1 MAEGPFD
8 GDDEQDEEGDGE
20 AHAFEEHRAKGR
32 REQLPEGLTCG
43 GEHDVF
49 RSGGGEYSDAG
60 RDTRA
65 EATKA
70 GNGRKMAQ
78 KIYDV
83 VGIGNAIV
91 DIIARCDDGFLSK
104 HDLAKGFMRLIDAE
118 EANRLYAS
126 MGPAIERSGGSVA
139 NTIAGLASFGA
150 KCGFIGRVAADQFGG
165 IFRHD
170 IRSLGVAYDTLPAA
184 DGAPTARCLILV
196 TPDGE
201 RTMNTFLG
209 ASVDFTPEDL
219 DRDLIGAAK
228 IVYLEGYLFDRDEAK
243 AAFRD
248 AAREAK
254 ASGAKVALTLS
265 DAFCVDRHRDDFRT
279 LVREGADI
287 VFANEKEITTLYEVN
302 SFEEAAD
309 AALQDCEMA
318 VLTRSEAGSVI
329 VAGGETIEI
338 EADPVAKV
346 VDMTGAGDLYAAG
359 FLYGL
364 THGAPLPAC
373 GRLGSLAAAEVIG
386 HIGARP
392 EISLRKLAKER
403 GLLG

>member
-1 MAEGPFD
+1 MAE
-8 GDDEQDEEGDGE
+8 
-20 AHAFEEHRAKGR
+20 K
-32 REQLPEGLTCG
+32 T
-43 GEHDVF
+43 
-49 RSGGGEYSDAG
+49 
-60 RDTRA
+60 
-65 EATKA
+65 
-70 GNGRKMAQ
+70 
-78 KIYDV
+78 YDV

-91 DIIARCDDGFLSK
+91 DIIARADDGFLSK

-118 EANRLYAS
+118 EANRLYEA
-126 MGPAIERSGGSVA
+126 MGPAVERSGGSAA

-170 IRSLGVAYDTLPAA
+170 IRSLGVAYDTLPAS
-184 DGAPTARCLILV
+184 DGSPTARCLILV

-219 DRDLIGAAK
+219 DLALIGASR

-243 AAFRD
+243 AAFRA
-248 AAREAK
+248 AARMAK
-254 ASGAKVALTLS
+254 KAGAKVALSLS
-265 DAFCVDRHRDDFRT
+265 DAFCVDRHRDDFKAF
-279 LVREGADI
+279 VREGADI
-287 VFANEKEITTLYEVN
+287 VFANEKEITTLYQVN
-302 SFEEAAD
+302 SFAEAAD
-309 AALQDCEMA
+309 RALQDCEMA

-329 VAGGETIEI
+329 VAQGETFEI
-338 EADPVAKV
+338 PAESVAQV
-346 VDMTGAGDLYAAG
+346 VDVTGAGDLYAAG

-364 THGAPLPAC
+364 TRGAPLESC
-373 GRLGSLAAAEVIG
+373 GALGSLAAAEAIG

-403 GLLG
+403 GLIG

>member
-1 MAEGPFD
+1 
-8 GDDEQDEEGDGE
+8 
-20 AHAFEEHRAKGR
+20 
-32 REQLPEGLTCG
+32 
-43 GEHDVF
+43 
-49 RSGGGEYSDAG
+49 
-60 RDTRA
+60 
-65 EATKA
+65 
-70 GNGRKMAQ
+70 
-78 KIYDV
+78 
-83 VGIGNAIV
+83 
-91 DIIARCDDGFLSK
+91 
-104 HDLAKGFMRLIDAE
+104 
-118 EANRLYAS
+118 
-126 MGPAIERSGGSVA
+126 MGPAVERSGGSVA
-139 NTIAGLASFGA
+139 NSIAGLASFGA

-170 IRSLGVAYDTLPAA
+170 IRSLGVAYDTLPAN

-209 ASVDFTPEDL
+209 ASVDFTPQDL

-243 AAFRD
+243 AAFRK
-248 AAREAK
+248 AARAAK
-254 ASGAKVALTLS
+254 KAGAKVALSLS
-265 DAFCVDRHRDDFRT
+265 DAFCVDRHRDDFKS

-287 VFANEKEITTLYEVN
+287 VFANEKEITTLYQVN

-338 EADPVAKV
+338 EAEPVARV
-346 VDMTGAGDLYAAG
+346 VDLTGAGDLYAAG

-364 THGAPLPAC
+364 THGAKLPVC
-373 GRLGSLAAAEVIG
+373 GRLGSLAAAEAIG

-392 EISLRKLAKER
+392 EISLHELAKES
-403 GLLG
+403 GLIG

>member
-1 MAEGPFD
+1 MAD
-8 GDDEQDEEGDGE
+8 
-20 AHAFEEHRAKGR
+20 
-32 REQLPEGLTCG
+32 
-43 GEHDVF
+43 
-49 RSGGGEYSDAG
+49 
-60 RDTRA
+60 
-65 EATKA
+65 
-70 GNGRKMAQ
+70 

-104 HDLAKGFMRLIDAE
+104 HDLAKGSMRLIDAE
-118 EANRLYAS
+118 EANRLYAA
-126 MGPAIERSGGSVA
+126 MGPAVERSGGSVA
-139 NTIAGLASFGA
+139 NAIAGLASFGA

-170 IRSLGVAYDTLPAA
+170 IRSLGVAYDTLPAS

-209 ASVDFTPEDL
+209 ASVDFKPEDL
-219 DRDLIGAAK
+219 DLDLIRAAK

-243 AAFRD
+243 AAFRK
-248 AAREAK
+248 AARAAK
-254 ASGAKVALTLS
+254 KAGAKVALTLS
-265 DAFCVDRHRDDFRT
+265 DAFCVDRHREDFRA

-287 VFANEKEITTLYEVN
+287 VFANEREITALYQVN

-309 AALQDCEMA
+309 MALQDCELA
-318 VLTRSEAGSVI
+318 VLTRSEEGSVI
-329 VAGGETIEI
+329 VAAGETIEI
-338 EADPVAKV
+338 PAEKVSQV
-346 VDMTGAGDLYAAG
+346 VDVTGAGDLYSAG

-364 THGAPLPAC
+364 THGAALRSC
-373 GRLGSLAAAEVIG
+373 GRIGSLAAAEVIG

-392 EISLRKLAKER
+392 EISLRKLAKEN
-403 GLLG
+403 GLIA

>member
-1 MAEGPFD
+1 MAE
-8 GDDEQDEEGDGE
+8 
-20 AHAFEEHRAKGR
+20 K
-32 REQLPEGLTCG
+32 
-43 GEHDVF
+43 
-49 RSGGGEYSDAG
+49 S
-60 RDTRA
+60 
-65 EATKA
+65 
-70 GNGRKMAQ
+70 
-78 KIYDV
+78 YDV

-91 DIIARCDDGFLSK
+91 DIIARCDEGFLSK
-104 HDLAKGFMRLIDAE
+104 HDLAKGFMRLIDAA
-118 EANRLYAS
+118 EANRLYEA
-126 MGPAIERSGGSVA
+126 MGPAVERSGGSVA
-139 NTIAGLASFGA
+139 NSIAGLASFGG

-170 IRSLGVAYDTLPAA
+170 IRSLGVDYDTLPAT

-209 ASVDFTPEDL
+209 ASVDFTADDL
-219 DRDLIGAAK
+219 DTNLLEAAK

-243 AAFRD
+243 AAFRE
-248 AAREAK
+248 AARLAR
-254 ASGAKVALTLS
+254 ASGAKVALSLS
-265 DAFCVDRHRDDFRT
+265 DAFCVDRHREDFKA

-309 AALQDCEMA
+309 MALQDCEMA

-329 VAGGETIEI
+329 VAQGETIEI
-338 EADPVAKV
+338 PPESVPHV
-346 VDMTGAGDLYAAG
+346 VDVTGAGDLYAAG

-364 THGAPLPAC
+364 TQGEPLPVC
-373 GRLGSLAAAEVIG
+373 GSLGSLAAAEVIG

-392 EISLRKLAKER
+392 EISLQKLAKER
-403 GLLG
+403 GLIA

>member
-1 MAEGPFD
+1 VAQSQDTRVKDEARDASEMAE
-8 GDDEQDEEGDGE
+8 
-20 AHAFEEHRAKGR
+20 
-32 REQLPEGLTCG
+32 
-43 GEHDVF
+43 
-49 RSGGGEYSDAG
+49 
-60 RDTRA
+60 
-65 EATKA
+65 
-70 GNGRKMAQ
+70 

-91 DIIARCDDGFLSK
+91 DIIARCEEGFLSK

-118 EANRLYAS
+118 EANRLYEA
-126 MGPAIERSGGSVA
+126 MGPAVERSGGSVA
-139 NTIAGLASFGA
+139 NSIAGLASFGA

-170 IRSLGVAYDTLPAA
+170 IHSLGVEYDTLPAT

-209 ASVDFTPEDL
+209 ASVDFTADDL
-219 DRDLIGAAK
+219 DASL
-228 IVYLEGYLFDRDEAK
+228 LE
-243 AAFRD
+243 
-248 AAREAK
+248 
-254 ASGAKVALTLS
+254 GAKVALSLS
-265 DAFCVDRHRDDFRT
+265 DAFCVTRHRDDFKA

-309 AALQDCEMA
+309 RALQDCEMA

-329 VAGGETIEI
+329 VAQGETTEI
-338 EADPVAKV
+338 AAESVHHVIDV
-346 VDMTGAGDLYAAG
+346 TGAGDLYAAG

-364 THGAPLPAC
+364 TKGEPLSVC
-373 GRLGSLAAAEVIG
+373 GSLGSLAAAEVIS

-403 GLLG
+403 GLIG

>member
-1 MAEGPFD
+1 MAD
-8 GDDEQDEEGDGE
+8 
-20 AHAFEEHRAKGR
+20 K
-32 REQLPEGLTCG
+32 T
-43 GEHDVF
+43 
-49 RSGGGEYSDAG
+49 
-60 RDTRA
+60 
-65 EATKA
+65 
-70 GNGRKMAQ
+70 
-78 KIYDV
+78 YDV

-91 DIIARCDDGFLSK
+91 DIIARCDEGFLSK

-118 EANRLYAS
+118 DANRLYEA
-126 MGPAIERSGGSVA
+126 MGPAVERSGGSVA
-139 NTIAGLASFGA
+139 NSIAGLASFGA

-219 DRDLIGAAK
+219 DRDLIGAAR
-228 IVYLEGYLFDRDEAK
+228 IVYLEGYLFDREEAK
-243 AAFRD
+243 AAFRA

-254 ASGAKVALTLS
+254 AAGAKVALSLS
-265 DAFCVDRHRDDFRT
+265 DAFCVDRHRDDFRS

-287 VFANEKEITTLYEVN
+287 VFANEKEITTLYQVN

-329 VAGGETIEI
+329 VAAGETIEI
-338 EADPVAKV
+338 EAEPVARV
-346 VDMTGAGDLYAAG
+346 VDLTGAGDLYAAG

-364 THGAPLPAC
+364 THGAPLKAC
-373 GRLGSLAAAEVIG
+373 GRLGSLAAAEAIA

-392 EISLRKLAKER
+392 EISLRQLAKEN
-403 GLLG
+403 GLID